1 MVLKKFCTPCKKSAV
16 FSMEDIDSKYNEILF
31 KITIST
37 KNISTKMVKDARNNF
52 TRDLLTISHA

>member
-37 KNISTKMVKDARNNF
+37 KTVKDARNKF
-52 TRDLLTISHA
+52 THDLLTISHV